1 MYVSIYLSIYLL
13 RISLS
18 IYLLNIYHVS
28 YLSNLPGVYLCM
40 YPSIYLSTDQV
51 SIYISLYLSIYIS
64 IYQVYLFIYLS
75 INYLSIYLSI
85 YLSTW
90 YLSISRGAILW
101 PLLYPLHVSPYP
113 PPRRQAAMAVTRVT
127 ITEEEDTVEAFLTR
141 VALFASGDQP
151 RFPKT
156 QRRCDKFFPLP
167 CFLTINITGGH
178 S

>member
-1 MYVSIYLSIYLL
+1 MHVSIYLSIYRPGIYLY
-13 RISLS
+13 ISLS
-18 IYLLNIYHVS
+18 IYISIYI
-28 YLSNLPGVYLCM
+28 YL
-40 YPSIYLSTDQV
+40 SIYLYIIYL
-51 SIYISLYLSIYIS
+51 SIYLSIYIS
-64 IYQVYLFIYLS
+64 IY
-75 INYLSIYLSI
+75 
-85 YLSTW
+85 LSTW
-90 YLSISRGAILW
+90 YLYISRGAILW